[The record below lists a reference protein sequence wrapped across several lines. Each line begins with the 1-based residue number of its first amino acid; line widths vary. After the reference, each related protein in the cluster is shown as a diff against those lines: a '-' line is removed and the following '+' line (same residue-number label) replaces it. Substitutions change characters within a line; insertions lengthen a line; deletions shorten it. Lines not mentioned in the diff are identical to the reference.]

1 LIYNIVYIS
10 PLADGKNELAYVY
23 GVNRK
28 ELWRMK
34 TDGSDYRVVYTYF
47 TRAIIAFDF
56 DIDRKQVYLFCLT
69 KKQIYNANANGKGGL
84 HPVLKLGHPTNGI
97 AIDWI
102 NRKMYWADT
111 LNKRILVAELDG
123 SKQAVLVDS
132 GLGNPR
138 AIAVDPLRG

>member
-1 LIYNIVYIS
+1 LIYNIVYIF

-69 KKQIYNANANGKGGL
+69 KKQIYKTNINGKGGL

-102 NRKMYWADT
+102 
-111 LNKRILVAELDG
+111 AELDG